1 MSALSEYYLEKEK
14 QLEDQKVIQKNNSNQ
29 MVDNNNPDNNIT
41 MAEAGVVGTVSDVAV
56 SGVVGAADTI
66 TYLIDLPF
74 MLTDA
79 LDKGGKFLFEKAADA
94 AGFEQSETEEMEES
108 YFDAIKKKIINLDQ
122 VNI

>member
-41 MAEAGVVGTVSDVAV
+41 MAEAGVVGTVSDVAA
-56 SGVVGAADTI
+56 SAIVGASETI

-74 MLTDA
+74 VMVDA

-94 AGFEQSETEEMEES
+94 AGFWHR
-108 YFDAIKKKIINLDQ
+108 
-122 VNI
+122 